1 MNLEFFTLNGHGQFI
16 WPAFIITFTSCFLLF
31 LKTKKKLEKM
41 EKIFLQ
47 HEKQLKVVK
56 IKTLTQENG
65 RKVLSGSAVF

>member
-1 MNLEFFTLNGHGQFI
+1 
-16 WPAFIITFTSCFLLF
+16 
-31 LKTKKKLEKM
+31 M
-41 EKIFLQ
+41 EKILLQ